1 MVQQWRLLLRLRRSH
16 RRTWFQRCWRT
27 CRQTS
32 CAMRCSAGAFLEE
45 PALFYASLVYCSC
58 SACVGFLWQLHGI
71 LSRGPRPAPRRR
83 LSPVHSRR
91 LRADWLMSRRW
102 MPYEMTLLC
111 VFPRLNH

>member
-45 PALFYASLVYCSC
+45 PALFYASCLL
-58 SACVGFLWQLHGI
+58 FLF
-71 LSRGPRPAPRRR
+71 
-83 LSPVHSRR
+83 R
-91 LRADWLMSRRW
+91 LRRFSVAATRHPFSGPLARH
-102 MPYEMTLLC
+102 L
-111 VFPRLNH
+111 VVA